1 MTIIEKMYAGEKLS
15 KDELR
20 ALVFEYA
27 EDDYKI
33 ITHSEGSESRW
44 TRVMDTIIKTG
55 EDYWDIPWERGL
67 TEYQENMFWKQ
78 PIRVKPV
85 EKVITVTNWVPL
97 EETNE

>member
-33 ITHSEGSESRW
+33 ITELEGPESRW
-44 TRVMDTIIKTG
+44 TRAMDTIIKTG
-55 EDYWDIPWERGL
+55 EDYWDIPWDRGL
-67 TEYQENMFWKQ
+67 TKYQENEFWEQ
-78 PIRVKPV
+78 PFRVKPV
-85 EKVITVTNWVPL
+85 EEVVTITNWVSL

>member
-15 KDELR
+15 EKELS
-20 ALVFEYA
+20 ALVFA
-27 EDDYKI
+27 DVEDDCEI
-33 ITHSEGSESRW
+33 VTESEGEESRW
-44 TRVMDTIIKTG
+44 SRTIDTIIKVG

-67 TEYQENMFWKQ
+67 TEYQENMFWEQ
-78 PIRVKPV
+78 PFRVKPV